1 MSRGSR
7 QGALERPRCRQKV
20 LPCLDL
26 RAGTLSSSM
35 LAQAWRCEPISPV
48 TGSKP
53 RASTF
58 HFSLINLWVAKAR
71 HRLGACHRL
80 HPGSYVLSLDLDWHR
95 PVLTAGLHLPHPAFI
110 HQPLPLPWRASR
122 THPCPWS
129 TSGHAGAAFKAAF
142 VARHRKK
149 ALDRKLWPPR
159 ADHLGRPQ
167 RGSDF
172 SSELQGMNQRGHEG
186 PLSPWD
192 CSQIP
197 LLAHPHPLPAD
208 WGSGSPG
215 QREGCLICL

>member
-7 QGALERPRCRQKV
+7 QGALERPRHRQKV
-20 LPCLDL
+20 LPCLGL
-26 RAGTLSSSM
+26 RAGTLSSSV

-71 HRLGACHRL
+71 HQLGACHRL
-80 HPGSYVLSLDLDWHR
+80 HPGSCVLSLDSELAPTCPHGWAPIAPSSIR
-95 PVLTAGLHLPHPAFI
+95 SPAPHPAI
-110 HQPLPLPWRASR
+110 EGIKDPPVPLEHFGSR
-122 THPCPWS
+122 WS
-129 TSGHAGAAFKAAF
+129 SIQGCLCCQAQ
-142 VARHRKK
+142 KK

-172 SSELQGMNQRGHEG
+172 SSELQGMNQ
-186 PLSPWD
+186 
-192 CSQIP
+192 
-197 LLAHPHPLPAD
+197 
-208 WGSGSPG
+208 
-215 QREGCLICL
+215 

>member
-71 HRLGACHRL
+71 HQLGACHRL

-95 PVLTAGLHLPHPAFI
+95 PVLTLGSTCPIQRSFTSPSPCHGG
-110 HQPLPLPWRASR
+110 HQGPTRAPGALRVTLEQHSRLPLLPG
-122 THPCPWS
+122 T
-129 TSGHAGAAFKAAF
+129 G
-142 VARHRKK
+142 
-149 ALDRKLWPPR
+149 RKLWTESSGLPELTIWADPR
-159 ADHLGRPQ
+159 GAQ
-167 RGSDF
+167 ISV
-172 SSELQGMNQRGHEG
+172 
-186 PLSPWD
+186 LSF
-192 CSQIP
+192 
-197 LLAHPHPLPAD
+197 
-208 WGSGSPG
+208 
-215 QREGCLICL
+215 RE